1 MMTTEKLIIMAKL
14 SPSMTRTKN
23 MSKEEF
29 RFRYTFFKKSLD
41 HSLACKYHTNCQVKP
56 ARNNLVS
63 VNEKEELRAQ
73 KAFYEKIH
81 KEMGEKKAKKLAF
94 WRKVS
99 LVYLPIIALTF
110 VAVFWVLGLRNAEI
124 L

>member
-1 MMTTEKLIIMAKL
+1 M
-14 SPSMTRTKN
+14 
-23 MSKEEF
+23 
-29 RFRYTFFKKSLD
+29 
-41 HSLACKYHTNCQVKP
+41 NCQVKP
-56 ARNNLVS
+56 YRKNLVS